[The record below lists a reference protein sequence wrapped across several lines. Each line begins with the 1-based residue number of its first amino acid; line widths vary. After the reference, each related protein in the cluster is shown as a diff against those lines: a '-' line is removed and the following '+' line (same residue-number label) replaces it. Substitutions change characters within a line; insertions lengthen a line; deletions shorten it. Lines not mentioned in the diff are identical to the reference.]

1 MQTLEMVN
9 RLIVRWL
16 RSTPGVCQDGAVRED
31 ESRTW
36 KGLEARER
44 RIMRKAAVYS

>member
-1 MQTLEMVN
+1 MVTLHTQCVGTGE
-9 RLIVRWL
+9 
-16 RSTPGVCQDGAVRED
+16 VRED

-36 KGLEARER
+36 KGLDARER

>member
-1 MQTLEMVN
+1 MVN

-16 RSTPGVCQDGAVRED
+16 RSTPVYQDGAVRED

-36 KGLEARER
+36 KGLDARER